1 MSRILLTL
9 GSNTFAKTN
18 IDKAKR
24 MLTYLFPNI
33 IFSDP
38 ILTEPEDD
46 RYSYL
51 FRNVLAVVNTDMSP
65 EEVISKI
72 KQTERAVGRTPRDKY
87 VGKMVIDIDLVKYGD
102 AILRPKDYEREYVQH
117 LLATMDL
124 PEEEDTILQSD
135 TNETDAQAGVIAET
149 DPETFDV
156 QVDPEASDQ
165 LALDE
170 AEPAETDVQKPR
182 DQSDTNETDAKTAVA
197 TDTNRDTNV
206 QVAQEVSNQPNSNDR
221 EPTETEA

>member
-1 MSRILLTL
+1 MSRALLTI

-24 MLTYLFPNI
+24 MLTFLFPNI

-38 ILTEPEDD
+38 ILSEPDDD

-51 FRNVLAVVNTDMSP
+51 FRNILAVVDTDMPP
-65 EEVISKI
+65 EEIINKI

-117 LLATMDL
+117 LLGTMDL
-124 PEEEDTILQSD
+124 PEEEVTIPQPDTDEI
-135 TNETDAQAGVIAET
+135 DAQAGVSAEIDT
-149 DPETFDV
+149 DMLDV
-156 QVDPEASDQ
+156 QDVQADQEASD
-165 LALDE
+165 LPDPDE
-170 AEPAETDVQKPR
+170 VEPAET
-182 DQSDTNETDAKTAVA
+182 
-197 TDTNRDTNV
+197 
-206 QVAQEVSNQPNSNDR
+206 
-221 EPTETEA
+221 EA

>member
-1 MSRILLTL
+1 MNRILLTL

-24 MLTYLFPNI
+24 MLTFLFPDI
-33 IFSDP
+33 IFSEP

-51 FRNVLAVVNTDMSP
+51 FRNVLAVVDTDMRP

-87 VGKMVIDIDLVKYGD
+87 VGKMVIDIDLVKYGET
-102 AILRPKDYEREYVQH
+102 ILRPEDYEREYVQH

-124 PEEEDTILQSD
+124 PEEEDTTPQSD
-135 TNETDAQAGVIAET
+135 TNETDAQASEMPSANT
-149 DPETFDV
+149 DTDIQDV
-156 QVDPEASDQ
+156 QVTQET
-165 LALDE
+165 LD
-170 AEPAETDVQKPR
+170 
-182 DQSDTNETDAKTAVA
+182 
-197 TDTNRDTNV
+197 
-206 QVAQEVSNQPNSNDR
+206 QPNSSDTD
-221 EPTETEA
+221 PTETEA

>member
-1 MSRILLTL
+1 MNRILLTL

-24 MLTYLFPNI
+24 MLTFLFPDI
-33 IFSDP
+33 IFSEP

-102 AILRPKDYEREYVQH
+102 TILRPKDYEREYVQH

-124 PEEEDTILQSD
+124 PEEEVTIPQPDTD
-135 TNETDAQAGVIAET
+135 ETDAQMGVSAEIYIDMPDAQHVQTNQEALDQPALAET
-149 DPETFDV
+149 
-156 QVDPEASDQ
+156 
-165 LALDE
+165 
-170 AEPAETDVQKPR
+170 EPAETDTQAAPEA
-182 DQSDTNETDAKTAVA
+182 SEP
-197 TDTNRDTNV
+197 TDTNST
-206 QVAQEVSNQPNSNDR
+206 
-221 EPTETEA
+221 EPTETYVQEPEDQHNSDDKEPTKTEA

>member
-24 MLTYLFPNI
+24 MLTYLFPDI
-33 IFSDP
+33 IFSEP

-51 FRNVLAVVNTDMSP
+51 FRNILAVVDTDLQP

-72 KQTERAVGRTPRDKY
+72 KQTERAVGRSPRDKY
-87 VGKMVIDIDLVKYGD
+87 VGKMVIDIDLVKYGNT
-102 AILRPKDYEREYVQH
+102 ILRPKDYEREYVQR

-124 PEEEDTILQSD
+124 PEEE
-135 TNETDAQAGVIAET
+135 ETTTEMDFQ
-149 DPETFDV
+149 DL
-156 QVDPEASDQ
+156 S
-165 LALDE
+165 E
-170 AEPAETDVQKPR
+170 AEPAEMDIQESVDLP
-182 DQSDTNETDAKTAVA
+182 DFSEMELDEMDELSDDE
-197 TDTNRDTNV
+197 
-206 QVAQEVSNQPNSNDR
+206 
-221 EPTETEA
+221 